1 VIEASNLYF
10 SYTGTPPYVLENL
23 HMHIQSGEYV
33 SVVGDNGSGKSTL
46 IRLILK
52 FLKPT
57 SGEIVLSA
65 RHTGYVPQKKDV
77 NGAGFPITVL
87 EMLVS
92 YGKLLKLKGKQAALE
107 SLAQVGMDVY
117 ASELIGNLSGGQYQK
132 VLIAR
137 ALMGEPDLLILDEP
151 STGIDIDSQ
160 RDIYAF
166 LKRLNTER
174 KITVVSV
181 EHNLEAAI
189 RNSTS
194 IYHLSGGRGHLCSPE
209 QYAHEYLRDKEA
221 GTC

>member
-1 VIEASNLYF
+1 MIDASHVYF
-10 SYTGTPPYVLENL
+10 SYTGTQPYVLQNL
-23 HMHIQSGEYV
+23 DMHIQSGEYV
-33 SVVGDNGSGKSTL
+33 SIVGDNGSGKSTL

-57 SGEIVLSA
+57 SGEVLCYA
-65 RHTGYVPQKKDV
+65 HHMGYVPQKKDV
-77 NGAGFPITVL
+77 QTAGFPITVQ
-87 EMLVS
+87 EALVS

-107 SLAQVGMDVY
+107 SLSQVGMEPY
-117 ASELIGNLSGGQYQK
+117 AKELIGNLSGGQYQK

-151 STGIDIDSQ
+151 STGVDIDSQ

-166 LKRLNTER
+166 LKKLNKER
-174 KITVVSV
+174 NITVVSV
-181 EHNLEAAI
+181 EHNLDAAI

-194 IYHLSGGRGHLCSPE
+194 IFHLSHGRGHLCSPE
-209 QYAHEYLRDKEA
+209 QYAQEYLWCKED

>member
-1 VIEASNLYF
+1 VIDASNLYF

-23 HMHIQSGEYV
+23 HMHIQNGEYV

-57 SGEIVLSA
+57 SGEIVCRA
-65 RHTGYVPQKKDV
+65 HYMGYVPQKKDIH
-77 NGAGFPITVL
+77 GAGFPITVQ
-87 EMLVS
+87 EALVS
-92 YGKLLKLKGKQAALE
+92 YGRLLKLKGKQAALE
-107 SLAQVGMDVY
+107 SLAQVGMDLY

-166 LKRLNTER
+166 LKALNTER

-209 QYAHEYLRDKEA
+209 QYAHEYLRDEGA

>member
-1 VIEASNLYF
+1 MIEASNLYF

-23 HMHIQSGEYV
+23 HMQIRDGEYV

-57 SGEIVLSA
+57 SGGIVCRA
-65 RHTGYVPQKKDV
+65 RQTGYVPQKKDV
-77 NGAGFPITVL
+77 AGAGFPITVQETL
-87 EMLVS
+87 IS
-92 YGKLLKLKGKQAALE
+92 YGKLLQMSGKRAALE
-107 SLAQVGMDVY
+107 SLAQVGMDAY

-151 STGIDIDSQ
+151 STGVDTDSQ

-166 LKRLNTER
+166 LKKLNTER
-174 KITVVSV
+174 KLTIVSV
-181 EHNLEAAI
+181 EHNLNAAI

-194 IYHLSGGRGHLCSPE
+194 IYHLSNGKGHLCTPE
-209 QYAHEYLRDKEA
+209 QYAHEYLKDKET

>member
-1 VIEASNLYF
+1 MIDASNVYF
-10 SYTGTPPYVLENL
+10 SYTGTQPYVLQNL
-23 HMHIQSGEYV
+23 DMHIQSGEYV

-57 SGEIVLSA
+57 SGEIFCHA
-65 RHTGYVPQKKDV
+65 HHMGYVPQKKDIH
-77 NGAGFPITVL
+77 GAGFPITVQ
-87 EMLVS
+87 EALVS
-92 YGKLLKLKGKQAALE
+92 YGKLLKLKGKHAALE
-107 SLAQVGMDVY
+107 SLAQVGMEPY
-117 ASELIGNLSGGQYQK
+117 ATELIGNLSGGQYQK

-166 LKRLNTER
+166 LKKLNTQR

-181 EHNLEAAI
+181 EHNLDAAI

-194 IYHLSGGRGHLCSPE
+194 IFHLSLGRGHLCSPE
-209 QYAHEYLRDKEA
+209 QYAQEYLWCKED

>member
-1 VIEASNLYF
+1 MIDASKVYF
-10 SYTGTPPYVLENL
+10 SYTGTHPYVLQNL
-23 HMHIQSGEYV
+23 DMHIQSGEYV

-57 SGEIVLSA
+57 SGEVLCYA
-65 RHTGYVPQKKDV
+65 HHMGYVPQKKDV
-77 NGAGFPITVL
+77 QTAGFPITVQ
-87 EMLVS
+87 EALVS

-107 SLAQVGMDVY
+107 SLSQVGMEPY
-117 ASELIGNLSGGQYQK
+117 AKELIGNLSGGQYQK

-151 STGIDIDSQ
+151 STGVDIDSQ

-166 LKRLNTER
+166 LKKLNKER
-174 KITVVSV
+174 NITVVSV
-181 EHNLEAAI
+181 EHNLDAAI

-194 IYHLSGGRGHLCSPE
+194 IFHLSHGRGHLCSPE
-209 QYAHEYLRDKEA
+209 QYAQEYLWCKED